1 MCSGEFPGPHCCFS
15 MGVYARWFKNP
26 PMIRRFHYFSDSEI
40 ASKAGT
46 SGRDARTQPSGLQSS
61 QMMSAMLR
69 EISGLSCLSGPIL
82 GAILSSRQQSFITEV
97 RVTSEKTPFNCLH
110 GVLEI
115 PKITVIKVL
124 PLSCPLRFCLEQFS

>member
-1 MCSGEFPGPHCCFS
+1 
-15 MGVYARWFKNP
+15 
-26 PMIRRFHYFSDSEI
+26 MIRRFHYFSDSEI

-61 QMMSAMLR
+61 QMMSAMFR

-97 RVTSEKTPFNCLH
+97 RVTSEKTPLQLFARCSWDSKDNCDQ
-110 GVLEI
+110 GVAPLLPIEI
-115 PKITVIKVL
+115 L
-124 PLSCPLRFCLEQFS
+124 PGTILISNLGHTFGFIVFDPLPDT